1 MVVWWLGQLAE
12 LDGITAPGLWVTW
25 ALTLVIPLVAGSSP
39 LLLVVA
45 GSLQGEEAVGAAFP
59 SCCHL
64 LGSEWHFHIAV
75 GKQGGK
81 KACNFREG
89 AAERWQEGRL
99 CCTLLPFAS
108 SEPHS
113 ADAGLAVGFLPL
125 WKFKAFSAP

>member
-1 MVVWWLGQLAE
+1 MCASGVAPAAVQLLVVW
-12 LDGITAPGLWVTW
+12 VTR
-25 ALTLVIPLVAGSSP
+25 ALTLVIPLVAGSLP

-81 KACNFREG
+81 KPVISGKELLSD
-89 AAERWQEGRL
+89 GRQVG
-99 CCTLLPFAS
+99 CAVRYCLLHPANHVQQTPVSLLGFCHFGNSKPS
-108 SEPHS
+108 S
-113 ADAGLAVGFLPL
+113 
-125 WKFKAFSAP
+125 FSAP